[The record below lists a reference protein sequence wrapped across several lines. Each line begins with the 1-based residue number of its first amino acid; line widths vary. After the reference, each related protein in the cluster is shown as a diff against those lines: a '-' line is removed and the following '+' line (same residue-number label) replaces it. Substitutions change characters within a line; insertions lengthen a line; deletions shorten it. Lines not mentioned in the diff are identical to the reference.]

1 MRKHAGAC
9 AMLLVVG
16 LVGGACKKGTDN
28 ATIFR
33 AQLSPANEIPA
44 HSTGATGAAGLS
56 FENGVVSYSIEVHG
70 ISDITQSHIHSGN
83 ATVNGPVRVFLF
95 RGPLSGPSE
104 GVLVEGSFTAADVTG
119 VTFDELISQMR
130 SGDAY
135 VNVHTSQFPGGEM
148 RGQVQL
154 VQ

>member
-1 MRKHAGAC
+1 MRKQTAACAVFALGLAGA
-9 AMLLVVG
+9 
-16 LVGGACKKGTDN
+16 ACSKGTDN
-28 ATIFR
+28 ATVFQ

-56 FENGVVSYSIEVHG
+56 FENGVVSYTIEVHG
-70 ISDITQSHIHSGN
+70 ISNITQSHIHSGN

-95 RGPLSGPSE
+95 RGPLSGPSD
-104 GVLVEGSFTAADVTG
+104 GILVEGSFTAADVTG
-119 VTFDELISQMR
+119 VTFDELINQMR

>member
-1 MRKHAGAC
+1 MRKHSVAC
-9 AMLLVVG
+9 G
-16 LVGGACKKGTDN
+16 LVLVLGLGAGGCSKGSDN
-28 ATIFR
+28 TTIFR
-33 AQLSPANEIPA
+33 ATLSPANEIPA

-56 FENGVVSYSIEVHG
+56 FQNGVVSYSIEVHG

-83 ATVNGPVRVFLF
+83 ASVNGPVRVFLF
-95 RGPLSGPSE
+95 RGPVSGPSE

-119 VTFDELISQMR
+119 VTFDELLAEMR

-135 VNVHTSQFPGGEM
+135 VNVHTNQFPGGEM

>member
-1 MRKHAGAC
+1 MRKQTAACAVFALGLAGA
-9 AMLLVVG
+9 
-16 LVGGACKKGTDN
+16 ACSKGTDN
-28 ATIFR
+28 ATVFQ
-33 AQLSPANEIPA
+33 AQLSPGNEIPA
-44 HSTGATGAAGLS
+44 HNTGATGAAGLS
-56 FENGVVSYSIEVHG
+56 FENGVVSYTIEVHG
-70 ISDITQSHIHSGN
+70 ISNITQSHIHSGN

-95 RGPLSGPSE
+95 RGPVSGPSD
-104 GVLVEGSFTAADVTG
+104 GILVEGSFTASDVTG
-119 VTFDELISQMR
+119 VTFDELINQMR